1 MTKPDRAYVA
11 GLFDGEGCVTWHRG
25 SPRVTLTSC
34 YPHHLKWIRASLGF
48 GSVVVHERSK
58 GPARQSYRYQAWGD
72 NALRFIVTIRPYLK
86 EKAYQADI
94 LTMLVNSMP
103 RTAYRA
109 RLIKSLTEAKRIEY
123 V

>member
-1 MTKPDRAYVA
+1 MTKLDRAYVA
-11 GLFDGEGCVTWHRG
+11 GLFDGEGCVTWDRG
-25 SPRVTLTSC
+25 SPRATITSC
-34 YPHHLKWIRASLGF
+34 YPHHLKWIKASLGY

-58 GPARQSYRYQAWGD
+58 GPSRQSYRFQVCGE
-72 NALRFIVTIRPYLK
+72 NALRFIVAIRPHLK

-94 LTMLVNSMP
+94 LTMLDRSMP

-109 RLIKSLTEAKRIEY
+109 RLLKALTEAKRIKY